1 MLIIDASVA
10 LKWALPEAGSD
21 RARDLLANEVLA
33 APELLAIECANV
45 LWAKARRKQ
54 ISAADAQGALAG
66 ILAAPVTLLASAALT
81 AQAQDLALALDH
93 PAYDCLYLA
102 TAIAERATLVTAD
115 EVFVKVVLAHGAY
128 SSGIRLLLSAR
139 RPREL

>member
-21 RARDLLANEVLA
+21 RARDLLVNEVLA

-66 ILAAPVTLLASAALT
+66 ILAAPVTLLPSAAVT
-81 AQAQDLALALDH
+81 AQAQNLALALDH

-115 EVFVKVVLAHGAY
+115 EAFVKAVIAHGGF
-128 SSGIRLLLSAR
+128 SGGIRLL
-139 RPREL
+139 